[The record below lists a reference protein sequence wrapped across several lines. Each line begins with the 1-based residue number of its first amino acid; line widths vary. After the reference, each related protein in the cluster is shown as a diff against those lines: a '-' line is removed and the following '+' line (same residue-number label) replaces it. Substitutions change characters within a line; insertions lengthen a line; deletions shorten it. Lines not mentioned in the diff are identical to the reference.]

1 MANLDLRTLS
11 KTSAAEDLGFATA
24 FGSLHCY
31 FDKVLFRNRSYE
43 RVYAGGQLASHTLA
57 ALMAFMLN
65 CYLPS
70 GTPSSNSSSPPNP
83 SSFTC

>member
-1 MANLDLRTLS
+1 MAKLDLRTLS

-24 FGSLHCY
+24 FMLSRHCY
-31 FDKVLFRNRSYE
+31 FDKGLFRNRSYE

-57 ALMAFMLN
+57 AVMAFMLN

-70 GTPSSNSSSPPNP
+70 GTP
-83 SSFTC
+83 FTC